1 LGLFV
6 GYASNSHTYCILNK
20 STGCI
25 EETVNVE
32 CDENNGFHAEQFVS
46 SVVGDEAPSQ
56 ATSTMGIGHI
66 LPQETPHVHV
76 EEGVRAP
83 LVDPPQGKSSPPTQE
98 QDAMGDH
105 LPIQEQDQV
114 PHVRGLDQGPLEP
127 MLSLSVTSTYFM
139 RLFKLESTLC
149 MLHHGMFSTC

>member
-1 LGLFV
+1 M
-6 GYASNSHTYCILNK
+6 
-20 STGCI
+20 
-25 EETVNVE
+25 NVE
-32 CDENNGFHAEQFVS
+32 CDENNSFHAEQFVS

-56 ATSTMGIGHI
+56 ATSTMGICHI
-66 LPQETPHVHV
+66 LPQETPLVHV
-76 EEGVRAP
+76 EEEGVRAP

-105 LPIQEQDQV
+105 VPIQEQDQV
-114 PHVRGLDQGPLEP
+114 PHVRLLDQGPLEP
-127 MLSLSVTSTYFM
+127 MLSLSLCVTSTYFM

>member
-1 LGLFV
+1 M
-6 GYASNSHTYCILNK
+6 
-20 STGCI
+20 
-25 EETVNVE
+25 NVE

-66 LPQETPHVHV
+66 LPQETPLVHV
-76 EEGVRAP
+76 EEEGVRAP

-105 LPIQEQDQV
+105 VPIQEQDQV
-114 PHVRGLDQGPLEP
+114 PHVRVLDQGPLEP
-127 MLSLSVTSTYFM
+127 MLSLLVTSTYFM
-139 RLFKLESTLC
+139 HLFKLESTLC
-149 MLHHGMFSTC
+149 VLHHGMISTC

>member
-1 LGLFV
+1 M
-6 GYASNSHTYCILNK
+6 
-20 STGCI
+20 
-25 EETVNVE
+25 NVE
-32 CDENNGFHAEQFVS
+32 CDENNSFHAEQFVS

-66 LPQETPHVHV
+66 LPQETPLVHV
-76 EEGVRAP
+76 EEEGVRAP

-114 PHVRGLDQGPLEP
+114 PHVHGLDQGPLEP
-127 MLSLSVTSTYFM
+127 MLS
-139 RLFKLESTLC
+139 R
-149 MLHHGMFSTC
+149 

>member
-1 LGLFV
+1 MLHSHHVNPVIQNLGLFV
-6 GYASNSHTYCILNK
+6 GYSSNSHTYYILNK
-20 STGCI
+20 STGCV
-25 EETVNVE
+25 EEMVNVE
-32 CDENNGFHAEQFVS
+32 CDENNSFHAEQFVS

-66 LPQETPHVHV
+66 LPQETPLVHV
-76 EEGVRAP
+76 EEEGVRAP

-114 PHVRGLDQGPLEP
+114 PHVHGLDQGPLEP
-127 MLSLSVTSTYFM
+127 MLS
-139 RLFKLESTLC
+139 R
-149 MLHHGMFSTC
+149 